1 MKKYRIGLV
10 GCGGIARAHTEGYR
24 AVAGDICEVAAGCDI
39 SEDNLNNYCD
49 KYEVP
54 LRFTEPKELI
64 DSGEVDV
71 IALLTPPEVRSEV
84 IFPAFERGIHML
96 VEKPFGESLPDA
108 VSFVT
113 AAQEA
118 GVKLAVNQ
126 EHRFMPNILK
136 AKEIVDSGELGDIRF
151 IAHDHFQNRTRTG
164 GWRKN
169 EERLEISIFSIHILD
184 RIRWLMGRP
193 PETVSAVSRY
203 WDPNVRGETF
213 TSLTVQ
219 FLGGAVGT
227 MVSNWHSPRIPESRL
242 RVDGTQ
248 GTLLSVKSTV
258 SSDGPCAVTVHPLD
272 GESRQYDC
280 SGQNAFTMA
289 MGESMKRLLD
299 SISAGTEP
307 PHSGRDNLQTM
318 AIVDAAYLSA
328 SRGGARIDIAEL
340 NGS

>member
-24 AVAGDICEVAAGCDI
+24 AIAGDICEVVAGCDI
-39 SEDNLNNYCD
+39 SQGNLDSFCD

-54 LRFTEPKELI
+54 LRFTDPRELI

-71 IALLTPPEVRSEV
+71 IALLTPPAARAEV

-96 VEKPFGESLPDA
+96 VEKPFAESLPDA
-108 VSFVT
+108 VSFVA

-118 GVKLAVNQ
+118 NVKLAINQ
-126 EHRFMPNILK
+126 ELRFMPNVLR
-136 AKEIVDSGELGDIRF
+136 AKEIIDSGELGEIRF

-164 GWRKN
+164 GWRKD

-193 PETVSAVSRY
+193 PETVSAVTRK
-203 WDPNVRGETF
+203 WDPNVRGESF

-219 FLGGAVGT
+219 FLGGAMGT
-227 MVSNWHSPRIPESRL
+227 MVSNWHSPTMPESRL

-248 GTLLSVKSTV
+248 GSLLSTKNAVA
-258 SSDGPCAVTVHPLD
+258 SDGPCTLAVQPLD
-272 GESRQYDC
+272 SESRQYDC
-280 SGQNAFTMA
+280 SRQSAFTMA
-289 MGESMKRLLD
+289 MGESMKHLLD
-299 SISAGTEP
+299 SITAGTEP

-328 SRGGARIDIAEL
+328 SRNGAKIDIAQM
-340 NGS
+340 S

>member
-24 AVAGDICEVAAGCDI
+24 AIADDICEVVAGCDI
-39 SEDNLNNYCD
+39 HQGNLDNFCD

-54 LRFTEPKELI
+54 LRFTDPKELI

-71 IALLTPPEVRSEV
+71 IALLTPPAIRAEV

-96 VEKPFGESLPDA
+96 VEKPFAENLPDA
-108 VSFVT
+108 VSFVK

-118 GVKLAVNQ
+118 GVKLAINQ
-126 EHRFMPNILK
+126 ELRFMPNVLR
-136 AKEIVDSGELGDIRF
+136 AKEIIDSGELGEIRF

-164 GWRKN
+164 GWRKD

-193 PETVSAVSRY
+193 PETVSAVTRY
-203 WDPNVRGETF
+203 WDPNVRGESF

-219 FLGGAVGT
+219 FEGGAMGT
-227 MVSNWHSPRIPESRL
+227 MISNWHSPTMPESRL
-242 RVDGTQ
+242 RVDGTR
-248 GTLLSVKSTV
+248 GSLLSTKSAV
-258 SSDGPCAVTVHPLD
+258 ASDGPCTLTVQPLNS
-272 GESRQYDC
+272 ESRQYDC
-280 SGQNAFTMA
+280 SRQSAFTMA
-289 MGESMKRLLD
+289 MGESMKHLLD
-299 SISAGTEP
+299 AISAGIEP
-307 PHSGRDNLQTM
+307 LHSGRDNLQTM

-328 SRGGARIDIAEL
+328 SRNGAKIDVAQM
-340 NGS
+340 N

>member
-1 MKKYRIGLV
+1 MSKYRIGLV

-24 AVAGDICEVAAGCDI
+24 AIAGDICDVVAGCDVNK
-39 SEDNLNNYCD
+39 DNLDNYCD
-49 KYEVP
+49 KYDVP
-54 LRFTEPKELI
+54 LKFTDPKELI

-71 IALLTPPEVRSEV
+71 IALLTPPAARAEI

-96 VEKPFGESLPDA
+96 VEKPFAESLPDA
-108 VSFVT
+108 VSFV
-113 AAQEA
+113 AAAEEA
-118 GVKLAVNQ
+118 GAKLAINQ
-126 EHRFMPNILK
+126 ELRFMSNILK
-136 AKEIVDSGELGDIRF
+136 AKEIIDSGELGDIRF
-151 IAHDHFQNRTRTG
+151 IAHDHFQNRTRTR
-164 GWRKN
+164 GWRKD

-193 PETVSAVSRY
+193 PVAVSAVTRK
-203 WDPNVRGETF
+203 WDPNVRGESF

-219 FLGGAVGT
+219 FSDGAMGT
-227 MVSNWHSPRIPESRL
+227 MVSNWHSPTISESRL

-248 GTLLSVKSTV
+248 GSLLSVKNAAA
-258 SSDGPCAVTVHPLD
+258 SDGPCTVTVNPLD
-272 GESRQYDC
+272 GESREYDC
-280 SGQNAFTMA
+280 SRQSAFTMA

-328 SRGGARIDIAEL
+328 SRDGAKIDID
-340 NGS
+340 S